1 MVKPFI
7 RILGNRR
14 GRRPS
19 IINADIQYLVYG
31 EDEKKTLRTCQAA
44 WSSKHQDRGLKTAVS
59 LYLAALVLS
68 LYQSILTRIGLEDTR
83 LDTEGTFFQCPHRIY
98 MEGYPGA
105 RETPLQC
112 FIVRRLITHRRC
124 MLALTARLFL

>member
-31 EDEKKTLRTCQAA
+31 EDEKKNNSNMSGRMVIQAPR
-44 WSSKHQDRGLKTAVS
+44 SRIKDGSKSLPRSPCSIPLPVHFDPDRA
-59 LYLAALVLS
+59 
-68 LYQSILTRIGLEDTR
+68 
-83 LDTEGTFFQCPHRIY
+83 
-98 MEGYPGA
+98 
-105 RETPLQC
+105 
-112 FIVRRLITHRRC
+112 
-124 MLALTARLFL
+124 